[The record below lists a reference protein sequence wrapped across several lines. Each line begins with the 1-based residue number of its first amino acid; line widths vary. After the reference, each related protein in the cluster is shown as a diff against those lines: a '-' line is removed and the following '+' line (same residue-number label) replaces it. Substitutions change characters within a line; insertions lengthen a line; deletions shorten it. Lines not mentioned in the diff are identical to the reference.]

1 MEGLLV
7 EAASSLQDVE
17 VYRASTSA
25 TAADISSLL
34 EHAVHMRPGTHL
46 HHRLLRVLPFLTYA
60 NRYSCNCFLN
70 RLNVS
75 SLLYAYGI
83 RLFFHIDIYIITS
96 VGNLT
101 IFRFRSV
108 CVVCGSVAC
117 LLSLPFPYP
126 SGARGW
132 LCSPSMWAGI
142 PLCV

>member
-60 NRYSCNCFLN
+60 NRYPVPTFNS
-70 RLNVS
+70 VPS
-75 SLLYAYGI
+75 SAAKLKRGRIKMLVPDKFATEFWPDSPRKGQKLL
-83 RLFFHIDIYIITS
+83 L
-96 VGNLT
+96 
-101 IFRFRSV
+101 
-108 CVVCGSVAC
+108 VAC
-117 LLSLPFPYP
+117 LHRSVNHSISDHGSQTRQNSLSAFFSDFP
-126 SGARGW
+126 
-132 LCSPSMWAGI
+132 L
-142 PLCV
+142 L

>member
-60 NRYSCNCFLN
+60 NRYRYSCNRFLN
-70 RLNVS
+70 S
-75 SLLYAYGI
+75 
-83 RLFFHIDIYIITS
+83 
-96 VGNLT
+96 
-101 IFRFRSV
+101 
-108 CVVCGSVAC
+108 
-117 LLSLPFPYP
+117 
-126 SGARGW
+126 
-132 LCSPSMWAGI
+132 
-142 PLCV
+142 